1 MTALADSLSTAG
13 PTGSEPK
20 TRAPAQPARMFR
32 VAAVFLCV
40 LAMLALL
47 APAPAQ
53 ANPKYGSIV
62 IDART
67 GKVIS
72 SRYADKKL
80 HPASLTKMMTLY
92 MTFEAL
98 EQGRLKRNQML
109 KVSKHAS
116 TMVPSKLGLKPG
128 DKIMVEHAIY
138 ALVTKSANDVAV
150 VLAEALAGSERN
162 FARYMTARARQ
173 LGMSRT
179 TFINASGLHDRNQVS
194 SPRDMAKLSRALMMH
209 YPQYYHYFSTLEF
222 TYRGKTYGNHN
233 RLMKDYRG
241 MDGLK
246 TGYVAASG
254 FNLAAS
260 AVRDGTRLI
269 GVVFGGRTSR
279 SRNAHMATLLNR
291 AFTKVGKSNLLMAQ
305 AKIPVPARKPGGAS
319 RDPVLASAAAANP
332 NTTTATTSASAAGV
346 KLASFAGLGV
356 GYSADDLAG
365 IENRIA
371 EILGE
376 GDQNPDEVTRIET
389 GMLAI
394 AALTGKN
401 QNMPGV
407 GSVNVAD
414 IRASQP
420 TQQESWGIQVG
431 AFNNLKRTRLAM
443 EQAAGQLPGE
453 IVARMSP
460 AILEKNLR
468 GGKKLYRAR
477 FMGLDR
483 HAAARAC
490 TILSDCMPVAPGT
503 K

>member
-1 MTALADSLSTAG
+1 MCVLCGA
-13 PTGSEPK
+13 
-20 TRAPAQPARMFR
+20 APAM
-32 VAAVFLCV
+32 
-40 LAMLALL
+40 
-47 APAPAQ
+47 
-53 ANPKYGSIV
+53 ANSKYGSIV

-67 GKVIS
+67 GQVLS
-72 SRYADKKL
+72 ASHADKKL

-98 EQGRLKRNQML
+98 EQNRLRRNQML

-128 DKIMVEHAIY
+128 EKIMVEHAIY

-150 VLAEALAGSERN
+150 VLAEALAGSEPN

-179 TFINASGLHDRNQVS
+179 TFVNASGLHNKRQIS
-194 SPRDMAKLSRALMMH
+194 TPRDMATLSRALMMH

-222 TYRGKTYGNHN
+222 TYRGKSYGNHN
-233 RLMKDYRG
+233 KLMKDYRG

-260 AVRDGTRLI
+260 AVRDGRRLI
-269 GVVFGGRTSR
+269 GVVFGGRSSR

-291 AFTKVGKSNLLMAQ
+291 GFTKVGKTPMLMAQ
-305 AKIPVPARKPGGAS
+305 AKIPVPSRKPGGAS
-319 RDPVLASAAAANP
+319 RNPVMASAVDATVATSNAAAG
-332 NTTTATTSASAAGV
+332 TTTASAAGV
-346 KLASFAGLGV
+346 QLASMAGLGV

-365 IENRIA
+365 IENRIS

-376 GDQNPDEVTRIET
+376 GDQSPDEVTRIET

-401 QNMPGV
+401 QTVPGV

-414 IRASQP
+414 IRANRP
-420 TQQESWGIQVG
+420 TAQESWGIQVG
-431 AFNNLKRTRLAM
+431 AFNSLNRTQKAM
-443 EQAAGQLPGE
+443 EQAASQLPGE
-453 IVARMSP
+453 IVAMLNP
-460 AILEKNLR
+460 AILEKDLR

-477 FMGLDR
+477 FTGLDR

-490 TILSDCMPVAPGT
+490 TILSDCMPVAPGA